1 MTETEQPEENQAV
14 QQTSPQTVALRLGYA
29 GLVPAIL
36 LSLWLYG
43 IPGDHLW
50 RETTIA
56 LLTGY
61 AAVVLS
67 FLGGIRWGYAMSGT
81 SDDTARLLAISVVP
95 ALGGWA
101 AFFIPPPYSFVLL
114 AVAFAAH
121 GAWDS
126 LSAQSGRMPGWFARL
141 RMQLT
146 AGIVVAMIIA
156 FAATA
161 T

>member
-1 MTETEQPEENQAV
+1 MNDVESTEERGRATPQA
-14 QQTSPQTVALRLGYA
+14 VALRLGYA
-29 GLVPAIL
+29 GLAPAVI

-43 IPGDHLW
+43 IPADHAW
-50 RETTIA
+50 RTTTIT
-56 LLTGY
+56 LLTSY

-67 FLGGIRWGYAMSGT
+67 FLGGIRWGYAMSEPQED
-81 SDDTARLLAISVVP
+81 SARLLAVSVVP

-101 AFFIPPPYSFVLL
+101 AFFVPPPYSFVLL
-114 AVAFAAH
+114 AVAFAAL

-126 LSAQSGRMPGWFARL
+126 LSAQSGRMPDWFARL

-146 AGIVVAMIIA
+146 AGIVVTMIIA

-161 T
+161 AT